1 MVAPPGRPTLLAV
14 LLLALDTSS
23 AVGVA
28 LLDSERVLAQE
39 QHLDARRHGELLAPA
54 VRSVLAA
61 AGVDR
66 RDLGAVAVGVGP
78 APFTGLRVGVV
89 TALALGEA
97 LGVPVHGVGSLDAL
111 AASALAAAPASAR
124 GPLAGGFVV
133 AADARRREVHW
144 ARVAVDDPSDALSG
158 WRRTAGPD
166 VSAAADVPA
175 QGLPAVGRG
184 ATLYRD
190 ALPGPDVIAGASGD
204 AQDAVALPLDPDP
217 GVLGALVARRLATG
231 GELLPPQPLYL
242 RRPDAQV
249 PASLAG
255 R

>member
-1 MVAPPGRPTLLAV
+1 M

-28 LLDSERVLAQE
+28 LLEGERVLAHE

-54 VRSVLAA
+54 VRSVLAS
-61 AGVDR
+61 AGADR
-66 RDLGAVAVGVGP
+66 RDLRAVAVGVGP

-97 LGVPVHGVGSLDAL
+97 LGLPVHGVSSLDAL
-111 AASALAAAPASAR
+111 AATALAAGPVGSR

-144 ARVAVDDPSDALSG
+144 ARVAVDDPADALSG

-166 VSAAADVPA
+166 VSAAADVVTE
-175 QGLPAVGRG
+175 GLPAVGRG
-184 ATLYRD
+184 AALYRD
-190 ALPGPDVIAGASGD
+190 ALPGPDVLAGAPGD
-204 AQDAVALPLDPDP
+204 GQDPVALPLDPDP
-217 GVLGALVARRLATG
+217 GVLGALVARRLVAG
-231 GELLPPQPLYL
+231 GELLPAQPLYL

-249 PASLAG
+249 PAALAG

>member
-1 MVAPPGRPTLLAV
+1 M

-28 LLDSERVLAQE
+28 LLDGERVLAQE

-97 LGVPVHGVGSLDAL
+97 LGVPVHGVSSLDAL

-175 QGLPAVGRG
+175 RGLPAVGRG

-190 ALPGPDVIAGASGD
+190 ALPGPDVLAGASGD
-204 AQDAVALPLDPDP
+204 AQDAVAVPVELPLDPDP

>member
-1 MVAPPGRPTLLAV
+1 M

-28 LLDSERVLAQE
+28 LLDDERLLAVE
-39 QHLDARRHGELLAPA
+39 QHHDPRRHGELLAPA

-78 APFTGLRVGVV
+78 APFTGLRVGIA
-89 TALALGEA
+89 TALVLGEA

-111 AASALAAAPASAR
+111 AATALAAGR
-124 GPLAGGFVV
+124 GALAGGFVV

-144 ARVAVDDPSDALSG
+144 ARIAVQDPSDALSG
-158 WRRTAGPD
+158 WSREAGPD
-166 VSAAADVPA
+166 VAAPDDVPTL
-175 QGLPAVGRG
+175 GLPAVGRG
-184 ATLYRD
+184 AALHR
-190 ALPGPDVIAGASGD
+190 AELPGPDTASSTAGGVGGFDTD
-204 AQDAVALPLDPDP
+204 AAALPLDPDP
-217 GVLGALVARRLATG
+217 GVLGALVARRLAAG
-231 GELLPPQPLYL
+231 GELLEPSPLYL
-242 RRPDAQV
+242 RRPDAVV
-249 PASLAG
+249 PAAL

>member
-1 MVAPPGRPTLLAV
+1 M

-28 LLDSERVLAQE
+28 LLEGERVLAQE
-39 QHLDARRHGELLAPA
+39 QHHDPRRHGELLAPS

-97 LGVPVHGVGSLDAL
+97 LGIPVHGVSSLDAL
-111 AASALAAAPASAR
+111 AASALAAAPVSAR

-144 ARVAVDDPSDALSG
+144 ARIAIDGGADALADPLSG
-158 WRRTAGPD
+158 WRRTAGPAVD
-166 VSAAADVPA
+166 TPADVA
-175 QGLPAVGRG
+175 AGIAGEGLPAVGRG
-184 ATLYRD
+184 AALYRD
-190 ALPGPDVIAGASGD
+190 TLPGPDVLAGASGD
-204 AQDAVALPLDPDP
+204 AHDTVELPLDPDP

-231 GELLPPQPLYL
+231 GELLPPRPMYL

-249 PASLAG
+249 PAALAG

>member
-1 MVAPPGRPTLLAV
+1 M

-28 LLDSERVLAQE
+28 LLDGERLLAHE

-54 VRSVLAA
+54 VRAVLAA
-61 AGVDR
+61 AGADR
-66 RDLGAVAVGVGP
+66 RDLGALAVGVGP

-97 LGVPVHGVGSLDAL
+97 LGVPVHGVSSLDAL
-111 AASALAAAPASAR
+111 AATALAAAPASAR

-144 ARVAVDDPSDALSG
+144 ARVAVEDASDALSG
-158 WRRTAGPD
+158 WHRTAGPA
-166 VSAAADVPA
+166 VSAPGEVPT

-184 ATLYRD
+184 AAQYRE
-190 ALPGPDVIAGASGD
+190 ALPGPDVLAGASGEG
-204 AQDAVALPLDPDP
+204 QDAVAVPLDVDP
-217 GVLGALVARRLATG
+217 GVLGALAARRLAGG
-231 GELLPPQPLYL
+231 GELLPPRPLYL

-249 PASLAG
+249 PAALAG